1 MNMRKAL
8 YSQYTVGLLFYYGV
22 TIIGYWAYGS
32 SVSVYLPEQIGGAK
46 WIKVFVNAAVFLQSL
61 VSQHVRLTMSFIYNL
76 CSFGSTYIYVNTNN
90 EYIYIGVYFASLRDP
105 WHKAPSA
112 GREHVFSRKH
122 QTKIFRTR
130 GYFHSKYICSCSFS
144 FPWGFYQRDRIIF
157 AHSSNLSLSE
167 HGLH

>member
-32 SVSVYLPEQIGGAK
+32 SVSAYLPEQIGGAK

-76 CSFGSTYIYVNTNN
+76 MLFRIN
-90 EYIYIGVYFASLRDP
+90 IYIC
-105 WHKAPSA
+105 
-112 GREHVFSRKH
+112 KH
-122 QTKIFRTR
+122 
-130 GYFHSKYICSCSFS
+130 
-144 FPWGFYQRDRIIF
+144 
-157 AHSSNLSLSE
+157 
-167 HGLH
+167 